1 MIQRKAKLVSELHG
15 ALKQKCYD
23 IFLKADR
30 LSGCRYAP
38 EPRRDDVR
46 SAPRRPRATS
56 RSEQTYAFAFQF
68 GYSQER
74 PPQNWLVMCP
84 LVRPRCEEHITE
96 FQYTSQQTVR
106 AVSPT
111 SERYSERRRRERRD
125 LNTSM
130 ESVHSCASSA
140 DC

>member
-1 MIQRKAKLVSELHG
+1 MIQRKGKLVSELHG

-68 GYSQER
+68 GPS
-74 PPQNWLVMCP
+74 VMAFISG
-84 LVRPRCEEHITE
+84 VTE
-96 FQYTSQQTVR
+96 GQVGQSIV
-106 AVSPT
+106 
-111 SERYSERRRRERRD
+111 
-125 LNTSM
+125 
-130 ESVHSCASSA
+130 
-140 DC
+140 